1 MKLLLTS
8 GGLENKSIIQA
19 LSDLLQKP
27 FEESKVAFISTAA
40 NVEEDKS
47 YVEKDYLSLKKIGI
61 KEIQEFDILDKSLI
75 EIKKVFNNT
84 DIIWFTG
91 GNTFYLLDQLKKTK
105 LNKNIH
111 KLLINKIY
119 VGVSAG
125 SIVATPN
132 TLSAFIE
139 PADTNSVNLTN
150 FNGLNLVDFEISPH
164 TKSYVP
170 LENVIAYSQKTQ
182 NSVYALDDN
191 SAIKIDGDI
200 IEIISE
206 GEWKLF
212 EK

>member
-8 GGLENKSIIQA
+8 GGLENKSIIKA

-27 FEESKVAFISTAA
+27 FEESKVVFISTAA
-40 NVEEDKS
+40 NIEEDKS
-47 YVEKDYLSLKKIGI
+47 YVEKDYLSLTKIGV
-61 KEIQEFDILDKSLI
+61 KEIQKFDILNKSLSK
-75 EIKKVFNNT
+75 IKKTFNNA

-91 GNTFYLLDQLKKTK
+91 GNTFYLLNQLKETK
-105 LNKNIH
+105 LDKNIN
-111 KLLINKIY
+111 KLLLNKIY

-132 TLSAFIE
+132 VLTASIE
-139 PADTNSVNLTN
+139 PADTNSVDLIN

-164 TKSYVP
+164 TNNYVP
-170 LENVIAYSQKTQ
+170 LDNVVAYSKKTK
-182 NSVYALDDN
+182 NFVYALDDN
-191 SAIKIDGDI
+191 SAIKIDGDK

>member
-8 GGLENKSIIQA
+8 GGLENKSIIKA

-27 FEESKVAFISTAA
+27 FEESSVVFISTAA
-40 NVEEDKS
+40 NIEEDKS

-61 KEIQEFDILDKSLI
+61 KEIEKFDILDQPLSK
-75 EIKKVFNNT
+75 IKKTFNKA

-91 GNTFYLLDQLKKTK
+91 GNTFYLLNQLKKTK
-105 LNKNIH
+105 IDKNIN
-111 KLLINKIY
+111 KLFINKIY

-139 PADTNSVNLTN
+139 PADTNSIDLTN
-150 FNGLNLVDFEISPH
+150 FDGLSLVDFEISPH
-164 TKSYVP
+164 TNNYVP
-170 LENVIAYSQKTQ
+170 LENVIEYSEKTK

-191 SAIKIDGDI
+191 SAIKIDGDK

-212 EK
+212 KK